1 MSEWLSREEAL
12 ERLGVRPQTLYAY
25 VSRGR
30 IGMRPDRDDPRRS
43 QYRADDIAALAT
55 RRARGRSP
63 AAIAESAIAWGEPSI
78 VTAISTVWHGHLIYR
93 GRDAV
98 ALSDRTTLEETAG
111 LLWAL
116 PGPVSFEA
124 PSPDAPPQIGRAP
137 AFAQLALLAGQA
149 RPSLGRSAAS
159 LCADAAHAIGVLASA
174 LGAMAGPEPV
184 HQRLARGWSVDD
196 DGAEAIRRV
205 LVLLADHE
213 LNASTFAARVAASTG
228 ASPAACLLA
237 GLATLSGP
245 RHGGAGE
252 AVMQLAEDAAR
263 HGADAAIRRWL
274 GHDRPLPGFGHPL
287 YPEGDPRAAA
297 LLAGLDNTDET
308 LRSLESAAIAAT
320 GAQPNIDFALAVL
333 TRGLGLPRDAPFHLF
348 ALGRSV
354 GWAAHMVEQIVSGS
368 IIRPRGRYEGLL
380 P

>member
-1 MSEWLSREEAL
+1 
-12 ERLGVRPQTLYAY
+12 
-25 VSRGR
+25 
-30 IGMRPDRDDPRRS
+30 
-43 QYRADDIAALAT
+43 
-55 RRARGRSP
+55 
-63 AAIAESAIAWGEPSI
+63 
-78 VTAISTVWHGHLIYR
+78 
-93 GRDAV
+93 
-98 ALSDRTTLEETAG
+98 
-111 LLWAL
+111 
-116 PGPVSFEA
+116 
-124 PSPDAPPQIGRAP
+124 
-137 AFAQLALLAGQA
+137 
-149 RPSLGRSAAS
+149 
-159 LCADAAHAIGVLASA
+159 
-174 LGAMAGPEPV
+174 
-184 HQRLARGWSVDD
+184 
-196 DGAEAIRRV
+196 
-205 LVLLADHE
+205 
-213 LNASTFAARVAASTG
+213 
-228 ASPAACLLA
+228 
-237 GLATLSGP
+237 
-245 RHGGAGE
+245 GAGE

-308 LRSLESAAIAAT
+308 LRSLETAAIAAT

>member
-1 MSEWLSREEAL
+1 MSEWLSRDEAL
-12 ERLGVRPQTLYAY
+12 ERLQVRPQTLYAY

-30 IGMRPDRDDPRRS
+30 IGMRPDRADPRRS
-43 QYRADDIAALAT
+43 EYRADDIAALAT

-63 AAIAESAIAWGEPSI
+63 SAIAESAIAWGEPSI

-93 GRDAV
+93 GSDAV
-98 ALSDRTTLEETAG
+98 ALSDHATLEETAAV
-111 LLWAL
+111 LWAL
-116 PGPVSFEA
+116 PEPVGFEA
-124 PSPDAPPQIGRAP
+124 PSRGAPGQTGRAP
-137 AFAQLALLAGQA
+137 AFAQLALLSSQG

-174 LGAMAGPEPV
+174 FGASAGPAPV
-184 HQRLARGWSVDD
+184 HRRLARGWSVG
-196 DGAEAIRRV
+196 DGGADAIRRA

-252 AVMQLAEDAAR
+252 AVMLFAEDAAR

-274 GHDRPLPGFGHPL
+274 GHDRPLPGFGHQL
-287 YPEGDPRAAA
+287 YPEGDPRATA
-297 LLAGLDNTDET
+297 LLAAIDNTDET
-308 LRSLESAAIAAT
+308 LRSLKTAAIAAT

-354 GWAAHMVEQIVSGS
+354 GWAAHMVEQIGSGS

>member
-12 ERLGVRPQTLYAY
+12 ERLKVRPQTLYAY

-30 IGMRPDRDDPRRS
+30 IGMRPDRADPRRS
-43 QYRADDIAALAT
+43 EYRADDIAALAT

-63 AAIAESAIAWGEPSI
+63 SAIAESAIAWGEPSI
-78 VTAISTVWHGHLIYR
+78 VTAVSTVWHGQLIYR
-93 GRDAV
+93 GRDAA
-98 ALSDRTTLEETAG
+98 ALSDHATLEETAA

-116 PGPVSFEA
+116 SEPVRFEA
-124 PSPDAPPQIGRAP
+124 SAPDSPRQLGRAP
-137 AFAQLALLAGQA
+137 AFAQLALLAGQG
-149 RPSLGRSAAS
+149 RPSLGRNAAS
-159 LCADAAHAIGVLASA
+159 LCADAARAIGVLAGA
-174 LGAMAGPEPV
+174 LGAEAGPGPV
-184 HQRLARGWSVDD
+184 HRRLARGWSVE
-196 DGAEAIRRV
+196 DGGADAIRRA

-287 YPEGDPRAAA
+287 YPEGDPRATA
-297 LLAGLDNTDET
+297 LLAAIGNPDET
-308 LRSLESAAIAAT
+308 LRSLETAAMAAT

-333 TRGLGLPRDAPFHLF
+333 TRSLGLPRDAPFHLF